1 MRTILV
7 AGSIA
12 LGAEDRWMKTREG
25 ELRKRFPSFFAY
37 AQRHSPQRV
46 GWDQVRQAVE
56 AHGSWTDP
64 VRSGALGC
72 LRELASAR
80 RSHPPLIRP
89 SDGTVFL
96 PMGRDGFF
104 AALWALNELC
114 GCGCDI
120 DLEAVPVRQETIEF
134 CEYFGADPY
143 GEDSSGAVMLAARAS
158 SGAAAGSA
166 VWTVRRDGEPPL
178 RRIRK
183 PWEAGPRMKRGPLP
197 RAFFAVRRDPA

>member
-37 AQRHSPQRV
+37 AQRHSPHRV

-143 GEDSSGAVMLAARAS
+143 GEDSSGAVMLAAE
-158 SGAAAGSA
+158 
-166 VWTVRRDGEPPL
+166 DGEALLAGLLEEGVPASRIGFQTKRRAGVIRCRGRVRCLDRPPG
-178 RRIRK
+178 
-183 PWEAGPRMKRGPLP
+183 W
-197 RAFFAVRRDPA
+197 

>member
-12 LGAEDRWMKTREG
+12 LGAEDRCMKTRDG

-37 AQRHSPQRV
+37 PQRHSPQRV

-143 GEDSSGAVMLAARAS
+143 GEDSSGAVMLAAE
-158 SGAAAGSA
+158 
-166 VWTVRRDGEPPL
+166 DGEALLAGLLEEGVPASRIGFQTKRRAGVIRCRGRVRCLDRPPG
-178 RRIRK
+178 
-183 PWEAGPRMKRGPLP
+183 W
-197 RAFFAVRRDPA
+197 

>member
-143 GEDSSGAVMLAARAS
+143 GEDSSGAVMLAAE
-158 SGAAAGSA
+158 
-166 VWTVRRDGEPPL
+166 DGEAL
-178 RRIRK
+178 LAGLL
-183 PWEAGPRMKRGPLP
+183 EAGVPASRIGFQTKR
-197 RAFFAVRRDPA
+197 RAGVIRCRGRVRCLDRPPGW

>member
-37 AQRHSPQRV
+37 AQRLSPQRV

-89 SDGTVFL
+89 SDGIVFL
-96 PMGRDGFF
+96 PMGRDGLF

-143 GEDSSGAVMLAARAS
+143 GEDSSGAVMLAAE
-158 SGAAAGSA
+158 
-166 VWTVRRDGEPPL
+166 DGEALLAGLLEEGVPASRIGFQTKRRAGVIRCRGRVRCLDRPPG
-178 RRIRK
+178 
-183 PWEAGPRMKRGPLP
+183 W
-197 RAFFAVRRDPA
+197 

>member
-104 AALWALNELC
+104 AALWALNDATSISRRC
-114 GCGCDI
+114 RSG
-120 DLEAVPVRQETIEF
+120 RRR
-134 CEYFGADPY
+134 
-143 GEDSSGAVMLAARAS
+143 SSSVNIS
-158 SGAAAGSA
+158 
-166 VWTVRRDGEPPL
+166 E
-178 RRIRK
+178 RIRTGK
-183 PWEAGPRMKRGPLP
+183 IP
-197 RAFFAVRRDPA
+197 PAR

>member
-120 DLEAVPVRQETIEF
+120 ELEAVPVRQETIEF

-143 GEDSSGAVMLAARAS
+143 GEDSSGAVMLAAEEGETLLAGLLEEGVPASRIGFQTKRRA
-158 SGAAAGSA
+158 GVIRCRGR
-166 VWTVRRDGEPPL
+166 VRCLDRPPG
-178 RRIRK
+178 
-183 PWEAGPRMKRGPLP
+183 W
-197 RAFFAVRRDPA
+197 

>member
-25 ELRKRFPSFFAY
+25 ELWKRFSSFFAY

-143 GEDSSGAVMLAARAS
+143 GEDSSGAVMLAAEEGETLLAGLLEEGVPASRIGFQTKRRA
-158 SGAAAGSA
+158 GVIRCRGR
-166 VWTVRRDGEPPL
+166 VRCLDRPPG
-178 RRIRK
+178 
-183 PWEAGPRMKRGPLP
+183 W
-197 RAFFAVRRDPA
+197 

>member
-143 GEDSSGAVMLAARAS
+143 GEDSSGAVMLAAEEGETLLAGLLEEGVPASRIGFQTKRRA
-158 SGAAAGSA
+158 GVIRCRGR
-166 VWTVRRDGEPPL
+166 VRCLDRPPG
-178 RRIRK
+178 
-183 PWEAGPRMKRGPLP
+183 W
-197 RAFFAVRRDPA
+197 

>member
-143 GEDSSGAVMLAARAS
+143 GENSSGAVMLAAEEGETLLAGLLEEGVPASRIGFQTKRRA
-158 SGAAAGSA
+158 GVIRCRGR
-166 VWTVRRDGEPPL
+166 VRCLDRPPG
-178 RRIRK
+178 
-183 PWEAGPRMKRGPLP
+183 W
-197 RAFFAVRRDPA
+197 

>member
-64 VRSGALGC
+64 IRSGALGC

-143 GEDSSGAVMLAARAS
+143 GEDSSGAVMLAAE
-158 SGAAAGSA
+158 
-166 VWTVRRDGEPPL
+166 DGEALLAGLLEEGVPASRIGFQTKRRAGVIRCRGRVRCLDRPPG
-178 RRIRK
+178 
-183 PWEAGPRMKRGPLP
+183 W
-197 RAFFAVRRDPA
+197 

>member
-56 AHGSWTDP
+56 AHGSWADP

-80 RSHPPLIRP
+80 RSHPPLIRT

-143 GEDSSGAVMLAARAS
+143 GEDSSGAVMLAAEEGETLLAGLLEEGVPASRIGFQTKRRA
-158 SGAAAGSA
+158 GVIRCRGR
-166 VWTVRRDGEPPL
+166 VRCLDRPPG
-178 RRIRK
+178 
-183 PWEAGPRMKRGPLP
+183 W
-197 RAFFAVRRDPA
+197 

>member
-37 AQRHSPQRV
+37 PQRHSPQRV

-143 GEDSSGAVMLAARAS
+143 GEDSSGAVMLAAE
-158 SGAAAGSA
+158 
-166 VWTVRRDGEPPL
+166 DGEALLAGLLEEGVPASRIGFQTKRRAGVIRCRGRVRCLDRPPG
-178 RRIRK
+178 
-183 PWEAGPRMKRGPLP
+183 W
-197 RAFFAVRRDPA
+197 

>member
-143 GEDSSGAVMLAARAS
+143 GEDSSGAVMLAAE
-158 SGAAAGSA
+158 
-166 VWTVRRDGEPPL
+166 DGEALLAGLLEEGVPASRIGFQTKRRAGVIRCRGRVRCLDRPPG
-178 RRIRK
+178 
-183 PWEAGPRMKRGPLP
+183 W
-197 RAFFAVRRDPA
+197 